1 MTTTW
6 SLVTTGVAWWV
17 AGSLCALALGLT
29 WWWQERRPGLRLLR
43 ALAAMAVVA
52 LIVDP
57 ALSRTTRHDEPPP
70 VAVVMDVSGSM
81 SVSDRHLPANHLLD
95 LAEAVHV
102 ITSGM
107 RSTGPRAM
115 ATALADWQSDL
126 PAAAAGSL
134 SGPRLRVHATA
145 LQAAAATG
153 AGYRDAEALCRE
165 AASEADS
172 LAAAGDSKAAA
183 ADSKTGRAADSKDV
197 KTSSS
202 GDDAQRARL
211 SAQGAAIA
219 SLLPRLAA
227 EQAAGDAALIAGW
240 RAAQDLESRRR
251 ISAIDELLHV
261 TRGSVAARLM
271 REAVLPELSTQAEVS
286 TWALSE
292 RLTPMVDS
300 QIHPEA
306 AGTDFAVLSDL
317 ARTWASGRTPGA
329 VVLISD
335 GRNHGGDPR
344 PALRSLAARGARVL
358 TVAIGDEAPPDEPA
372 LLTLDGPPV
381 VRAGATITLL
391 ADVRRS
397 RESET
402 PWDLVIQVD
411 GVVTQRLP
419 VPTTGALRVVQR
431 IELPAGTSGVRQCA
445 ARLELHP
452 ADSAA
457 PPDGDHSSANWLPCP
472 VRVTDEPIRVLVAEA
487 LPRWETRAL
496 VAALEADPLCV
507 VERRYLQGPGAVAAA
522 IPPAALA
529 GADAVILGDLLPA
542 ELPAEDQVRLA
553 AFVADGGFLT
563 VVAGPRGMPAA
574 FPLGP
579 LAEVLPVRA
588 QRGAPMWD
596 GALAHT
602 SLSLTPAGEQ
612 HPLSRLLADSD
623 INRRLW
629 AALPTPTWIAGG
641 VVATPD
647 AEVLVEASNGPQAV
661 LPVVAVR
668 TIGVGRILWL
678 GAPETWRWRTFERGR
693 AQIAFWQQSL
703 RWGLAG
709 RPRGLDAQLRVA
721 VDPPRIDT
729 RGTAEVV
736 ITAENDA
743 PTAQVRTATGA
754 LITLTLQHVGDRRWR
769 GVIADLAP
777 GLQQIIVTSGT
788 RREERDLVVRPRFAS
803 ELGDP
808 SADPLALRALALDC
822 GGEATSAAGLHAAI
836 ERLMSELHPE
846 IVTTVST
853 WRLAHGP
860 WLALL
865 AAALMCAEWWW
876 RKRSGMP

>member
-6 SLVTTGVAWWV
+6 SLVTTGVAWWA
-17 AGSLCALALGLT
+17 AGALCALALVLT
-29 WWWQERRPGLRLLR
+29 WWWQERRPGLLLLR
-43 ALAAMAVVA
+43 ALAAVMVVA
-52 LIVDP
+52 LLVDP
-57 ALSRTTRHDEPPP
+57 ALSRTTKHDEPPP

-81 SVSDRHLPANHLLD
+81 SVSDRHLPPNHLLD

-102 ITSGM
+102 IKPGA
-107 RSTGPRAM
+107 RSTGPRVM

-134 SGPRLRVHATA
+134 SATRLHANATA
-145 LQAAAATG
+145 LQAAAAAGT
-153 AGYRDAEALCRE
+153 GYRDAEALCRA
-165 AASEADS
+165 AASEAE
-172 LAAAGDSKAAA
+172 KAAE
-183 ADSKTGRAADSKDV
+183 SKDL
-197 KTSSS
+197 KPTSVV
-202 GDDAQRARL
+202 DAQQRTRL
-211 SAQGAAIA
+211 SAHGAAIA
-219 SLLPRLAA
+219 ALLPRLAA
-227 EQAAGDAALIAGW
+227 DQAAGDAALIAGW
-240 RAAQDLESRRR
+240 RAAQDLESRMC
-251 ISAIDELLHV
+251 ISAIDELLHD
-261 TRGSVAARLM
+261 TRGHLAARLI
-271 REAVLPELSTQAEVS
+271 REAVLPELSTHAEVS

-292 RLTPMVDS
+292 RLLPMSLSHMQPD
-300 QIHPEA
+300 A

-317 ARTWASGRTPGA
+317 ARTWAAGRTPGA
-329 VVLISD
+329 VVLVSD

-358 TVAIGDEAPPDEPA
+358 TIAIGDEAPPDEPA

-402 PWDLVIQVD
+402 PWDLVIQID
-411 GVVTQRLP
+411 GVTAQRLP

-431 IELPAGTSGVRQCA
+431 IELPAGSSGLRQCA
-445 ARLELHP
+445 ARLELR
-452 ADSAA
+452 
-457 PPDGDHSSANWLPCP
+457 PPDGQSTNPAHHSSPPWLPCP
-472 VRVTDEPIRVLVAEA
+472 VRVTDAPIRVLVAEA

-522 IPPAALA
+522 IPATALA
-529 GADAVILGDLLPA
+529 GAEAVFLGDLLPA
-542 ELPAEDQVRLA
+542 ELPAEDQMRLA
-553 AFVADGGFLT
+553 AFVADGGFLA

-588 QRGAPMWD
+588 QRGAPLWD
-596 GALAHT
+596 GALTRTATHT

-612 HPLSRLLADSD
+612 HSVSRLLDDSD
-623 INRRLW
+623 LNRRLW

-647 AEVLVEASNGPQAV
+647 AEVLAEASSGPHEV

-668 TIGVGRILWL
+668 RVGVGRVLWL
-678 GAPETWRWRTFERGR
+678 AAPETWRWRTFERGR

-709 RPRGLDAQLRVA
+709 RPRGTDARLRVA

-729 RGTAEVV
+729 RGTADVV
-736 ITAENDA
+736 IITDGAT
-743 PTAQVRTATGA
+743 PTAQVVSAIGVQS
-754 LITLTLQHVGDRRWR
+754 TLVLQQAGNGRWR
-769 GVIADLAP
+769 SAIADLPP
-777 GLQQIIVTSGT
+777 GLQQIIVTSGAL
-788 RREERDLVVRPRFAS
+788 REERDLLVRSRSAS

-822 GGEATSAAGLHAAI
+822 GGEATSTAGLHEAMQ
-836 ERLMSELHPE
+836 RLVSGLHLE
-846 IVTTVST
+846 TVTTIST
-853 WRLAHGP
+853 WRVAHGP
-860 WLALL
+860 WLALI